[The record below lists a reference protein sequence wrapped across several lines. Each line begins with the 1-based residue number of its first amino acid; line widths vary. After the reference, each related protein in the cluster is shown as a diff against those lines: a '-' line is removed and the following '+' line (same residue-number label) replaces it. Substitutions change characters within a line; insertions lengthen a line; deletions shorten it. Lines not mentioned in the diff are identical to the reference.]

1 MISLA
6 FDAAIF
12 TAMDTADLRQVMR
25 AALQTTSDA
34 EMLEVLGVGR
44 QEMPPRYALLT
55 QMFGR
60 TGVIP
65 STSSGVVRPISSSQ
79 CPPTRM

>member
-12 TAMDTADLRQVMR
+12 TATDTADLRQVMR
-25 AALQTTSDA
+25 AALQTTGDA
-34 EMLEVLGVGR
+34 EVLEVLGVGR

-60 TGVIP
+60 TGAIP
-65 STSSGVVRPISSSQ
+65 STSSDIIRPIPTSQ
-79 CPPTRM
+79 RPPTRM